1 MIGFQDL
8 YRIFFQIL
16 WRLFYNSMGDLSDY
30 ALPFVLYVSSKPIS
44 FQALSSDIFSFHSWV
59 NSITNFFYLL
69 QITP

>member
-44 FQALSSDIFSFHSWV
+44 IQALSSDIFSFHS
-59 NSITNFFYLL
+59 
-69 QITP
+69 